1 METKL
6 SGVHTLY
13 LFCFLFLLV
22 HDKNGVISSPPPKS
36 FSHFLGPW
44 PRRLRIK
51 MGLERDFHLM
61 AKFSKSRN
69 MLAVDQPC
77 SYSYL
82 LSTSTVLSITYI
94 RYPPILYVCPISLLF
109 SSLLFRKEKEGEKND
124 VETTNSFHKS

>member
-109 SSLLFRKEKEGEKND
+109 SSEKIKREKKIKKND
-124 VETTNSFHKS
+124 AETTNSFHKS